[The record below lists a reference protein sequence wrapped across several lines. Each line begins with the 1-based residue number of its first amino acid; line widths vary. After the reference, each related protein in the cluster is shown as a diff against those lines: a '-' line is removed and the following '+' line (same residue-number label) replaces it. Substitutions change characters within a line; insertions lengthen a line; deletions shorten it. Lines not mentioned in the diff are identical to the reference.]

1 MQQAVLKQGDIAFQS
16 NLYASQNATRNWLHN
31 ARRSW
36 VMQQLD
42 ARSYPYSNFLEV
54 GIGCG
59 IYTEW
64 MAQRGYVTG
73 LDINEDFVVAASYLS
88 KVTARVADITTTKDY
103 NDEFDIALCSEVI
116 EHISDS
122 QAALNN
128 IFRALKPGGQ
138 LILTTPNG
146 YSTMELFA
154 RLLSFKPVA
163 ALARLIYREP
173 VTDLGHINRLTR
185 NQLAGQIEEAGFE
198 VVIRKDVALY
208 IPVISEFGGKAG
220 ARICKWVAQQFS
232 RSAVLSHLL
241 WTQCWVLRKPVHVAG

>member
-1 MQQAVLKQGDIAFQS
+1 MQQAVFKQGDIAFQS
-16 NLYASQNATRNWLHN
+16 NLYASQNPTRNWLHN

-36 VMQQLD
+36 VMHQLD
-42 ARSYPYSNFLEV
+42 VRSHPYSNFLEV

-88 KVTARVADITTTKDY
+88 KVTARVADITTTNDY
-103 NDEFDIALCSEVI
+103 EDEFDVALCSEVI

-128 IFRALKPGGQ
+128 IYRALKPGGQ

-154 RLLSFKPVA
+154 RLLSFKPFA
-163 ALARLIYREP
+163 GLARLIYREP
-173 VTDLGHINRLTR
+173 VQDLGHINRLTR
-185 NQLAGQIEEAGFE
+185 NQLAEQIQKAGFE
-198 VVIRKDVALY
+198 VVIRKDLALY
-208 IPVISEFGGKAG
+208 LPVVTEFGGKAG
-220 ARICKWVAQQFS
+220 ARFCKWMAQQFS
-232 RSAVLSHLL
+232 RSEFLSHLL
-241 WTQCWVLRKPVHVAG
+241 WTQCWVLRKPAHAAE